1 MFLLEMLIV
10 PELITQCNP
19 GDNHTS
25 DFIGVFFPFPVFK
38 ALKKE
43 NQPNAHLDIFSDV
56 EILWLKDVYT
66 RHKKMNQ
73 SGPNF
78 AYYIN
83 LHSSAEMSQTV
94 S

>member
-1 MFLLEMLIV
+1 MFCISW
-10 PELITQCNP
+10 
-19 GDNHTS
+19 G
-25 DFIGVFFPFPVFK
+25 FFPLPVFK

-56 EILWLKDVYT
+56 EIVWL
-66 RHKKMNQ
+66 KKMNQ

-83 LHSSAEMSQTV
+83 LHSSAEMNQTV